1 MEALECT
8 PRAVGDLACLV
19 ISRMDRDVGLVTA
32 RDIAAATQTLLAD
45 TYAKSLAG
53 ASTLE
58 LCLVVAMSRLHRFRR
73 MPRSNF
79 NHVENEMRA
88 MAANDFSGTP
98 EEPRARCFSARSRTC
113 SPRARARRPEGA
125 RGALGGAGGRARA
138 RRGGGAQTLPRI
150 QLLVTDEEVEEAV
163 EMHATKP
170 AGLKE
175 LLTHEGARGD
185 RVLSGRSRGVKSAP

>member
-32 RDIAAATQTLLAD
+32 GDIALATQTLLAD
-45 TYAKSLAG
+45 AYVKSLAG
-53 ASTLE
+53 ATALE

-73 MPRSNF
+73 VPRFNF
-79 NHVENEMRA
+79 NHVENELRA
-88 MAANDFSGTP
+88 MAANDFLGDAG
-98 EEPRARCFSARSRTC
+98 RAKGAVLL
-113 SPRARARRPEGA
+113 RAFENLLAMGVCEAPG
-125 RGALGGAGGRARA
+125 GGPLGGAFGGGGRARGVA
-138 RRGGGAQTLPRI
+138 GAHKHFRGI

-163 EMHATKP
+163 ETHATKP

-175 LLTHEGARGD
+175 LLTHEGVRGAT
-185 RVLSGRSRGVKSAP
+185 GF